1 MSISNGKI
9 FQVFEC
15 ADGEEIHR
23 LYVTNTPGLDVSK
36 IDVVDA
42 NGASILKET
51 MFLDAAKGEAL
62 SRCLSLRLPQG
73 ACDYRVTHVGRTLS
87 RLSGRAYQK
96 LVFFRNYAM
105 VNAKIDG
112 GFAPWLDAH
121 PVVPELTEAELT
133 SRPLFSVVVPLFNT
147 PLPYLREM
155 LDSVLAQTYS
165 NWELL
170 LVNASVDNA
179 GMKDVLAGYDDPR
192 IKVLE
197 VPKNLGIA
205 GNTNVGVSAAGG
217 DYVGFFDHDDVLD
230 KNCLLEYA
238 IAVEKNP
245 QIDLLYCD
253 EDNFEED
260 VRHPFAPRFKPDFNL
275 GLLHSHNYVTHMLT
289 VSRYILD
296 RVELSPDY
304 TSGAQDYDMTLKAYE
319 VARAICHVPKLL
331 YHWRM
336 HPGSTN
342 GGIMDGK
349 PYAIEAS
356 ERALADHFRRTGVD
370 CSVAASDYISCV
382 FDMTYKPASAA
393 DYQVYAWG
401 SEKSFTA
408 ALTEATACE
417 APYAV
422 FVRDTVRGVDEEFL
436 AKLCSVFQRPEVGI
450 VGAKLFF
457 ADGLV
462 QHAGVCVNANDDF
475 MALNQGF
482 ADKMGGGYM
491 GFAECECDY
500 SAVLPDCFAVRCD
513 LLAANAGQV
522 TGYKHANDAMFAL
535 CEKVREAGFV
545 VCVSSLAAA
554 TNLVGAEVTGKALNR
569 SYKATLPEV
578 LGNPNLMFETGYPQ
592 LDFPRDAQADWN
604 KKIKGALL
612 RRLHI
617 KR

>member
-1 MSISNGKI
+1 MGISNGKI
-9 FQVFEC
+9 FQVFEY

-23 LYVTNTPGLDVSK
+23 LHVTNVPRLDTSK

-42 NGASILKET
+42 NGSSILKKAV
-51 MFLDAAKGEAL
+51 FLDAEKDQAF

-73 ACDYRVTHVGRTLS
+73 ACDYRVTHAGRTVAH
-87 RLSGRAYQK
+87 LSGRAYQK

-121 PVVPELTEAELT
+121 PVMPELCETELS

-147 PLPYLREM
+147 PLPYLHEM

-170 LVNASVDNA
+170 LVNASVSNT
-179 GMKDVLAGYDDPR
+179 GMKDVLDSYDDTR
-192 IKVLE
+192 IKILE

-205 GNTNVGVSAAGG
+205 GNTNVGVRAAAG

-245 QIDLLYCD
+245 QVDLLYCD
-253 EDNFEED
+253 EDNFEND
-260 VRHPFAPRFKPDFNL
+260 IRHPFAPRFKPDFNL

-289 VSRYILD
+289 VSRYVLD
-296 RVELSPDY
+296 RVKLSPDY
-304 TSGAQDYDMTLKAYE
+304 ASGAQDYDMTLKAYE
-319 VARAICHVPKLL
+319 VARTVCHVPKLL

-356 ERALADHFRRTGVD
+356 ERALSDHFERMGVE
-370 CSVAASDYISCV
+370 CSVAASDYINCV
-382 FDMTYKPASAA
+382 FDITYKPASGA
-393 DYQVYAWG
+393 DYQVFVWG
-401 SEKSFTA
+401 GEKSFAEAVVEA
-408 ALTEATACE
+408 AAYEV
-417 APYAV
+417 PYAV
-422 FVRDTVRGVDEEFL
+422 FARDTVRGVDEEFL

-450 VGAKLFF
+450 AGAKLFF

-475 MALNQGF
+475 VALNQGF

-500 SAVLPDCFAVRCD
+500 SAVLPDCFAVRRE
-513 LLAANAGQV
+513 LLAANTGQA

-535 CEKVREAGFV
+535 CEKIREAGFV
-545 VCVSSLAAA
+545 VCVSPLAEA
-554 TNLVGAEVTGKALNR
+554 TNLVGATVTGEPLNR
-569 SYKATLPEV
+569 SYRATLPEV
-578 LGNPNLMFETGYPQ
+578 LSNPNLMFQTGYPQ

-604 KKIKGALL
+604 ERTKGALL